1 VVSEETRSHLEA
13 RKRDLYDAIRTLD
26 RDRKDGVIDGD
37 VYHDARS
44 RYETEAAGILERL
57 DQLQASTPVAFNSAS
72 PRSNRRLVVVG
83 AGVAVLFAVA
93 LFLGGAL
100 RARTGTAAITG
111 DVGQTTPAPVSA
123 QSPQVLAA
131 QGTVNAHPRD
141 PNAEL
146 SLATAYVDVK
156 DNRAANTAYLRA
168 IRLAPHLPEART
180 MYAMFKGSGGD
191 TTGALAQLSLVERE
205 HPAYAKAWLVDG
217 LLSSRV
223 TAGLPRA
230 IKAWHQFLALSPHA
244 SIAPQ
249 VRTLLASAEQAQKKH
264 R

>member
-1 VVSEETRSHLEA
+1 MSEETRSQLEH

-26 RDRKDGVIDGD
+26 RDRRDGSIDRD
-37 VYHDARS
+37 AYHDARG
-44 RYETEAAGILERL
+44 RYEMEAAVILERL
-57 DQLQASTPVAFNSAS
+57 DHLHASAPVAPNAAS
-72 PRSNRRLVVVG
+72 PRSRRRFVVVG
-83 AGVAVLFAVA
+83 AGAAVLLAVA

-100 RARTGTAAITG
+100 RARTGTAVITG
-111 DVGQTTPAPVSA
+111 DVGQTTPAPVST

-131 QGTVNAHPRD
+131 QGLVSAHPRD

-146 SLATAYVDVK
+146 NLATAYVDVK
-156 DNRAANTAYLRA
+156 NSQAANVAYLRA
-168 IRLAPHLPEART
+168 IRLAPRLPEPRT

-191 TTGALAQLSLVERE
+191 VSGALAQLLLVERE
-205 HPAYAKAWLVDG
+205 HPGYAKAWLIDG

-223 TAGLPRA
+223 PAGLPRA
-230 IKAWHQFLALSPHA
+230 IHAWHRFLVLSPNA

-249 VRTLLASAEQAQKKH
+249 VRALLTSAERAQKKH